1 MWQSNPSKLTEPLE
15 GASITMAKRFG
26 KQPAE
31 FTFDSLFQD
40 NEVSG
45 WTWRTFAFDELFE
58 GDFFLFLPE
67 AWADVRQRKNAA
79 NVLEGAEIRQS
90 LLVLD
95 KLNWSKSLNEFLEDS
110 NIIGFAYYPL
120 YKPSYDQWVICTQEE
135 ASGVDWLYG
144 IYSAGDWVF
153 IIKADAK
160 DQQMFELQ
168 LTSLLNSNP
177 WYGWLENAK
186 QREQSQI

>member
-1 MWQSNPSKLTEPLE
+1 
-15 GASITMAKRFG
+15 MAKRFG

-40 NEVSG
+40 NEVNG

-58 GDFFLFLPE
+58 GDFFLYLPDS
-67 AWADVRQRKNAA
+67 WADVRQRKNAA
-79 NVLEGAEIRQS
+79 NVLEGTTIRQS

-95 KLNWSKSLNEFLEDS
+95 KLNWSKSLNEFLEES

-120 YKPSYDQWVICTQEE
+120 YKPSYDQWIVCTQDE
-135 ASGVDWLYG
+135 ASGVDWIYG

-160 DQQMFELQ
+160 DQQTFEKQ
-168 LTSLLNSNP
+168 LIAILNSNP

-186 QREQSQI
+186 QREESQI